1 MRRLSD
7 AAVTVSVLSALI
19 LPGSAWAD
27 EPAPAENPVLE
38 EVLVSA
44 SRRVESLQDV
54 PMSVSA
60 FSSDFFQDTGV
71 NQLGDLEQYTPNFR
85 ISASTDS
92 RSTIIRIRGIGSVG
106 SNSGVDPSV
115 GVFIDGVY
123 QGRSGMSISDLVD
136 VQRVEILRGPQGTL
150 YGKNTSAG
158 AISVLTNLPGPDY
171 ESMLELGYDSNEQA
185 EIRGMVNIPFGNSG
199 HAMRLAGFGI
209 DGDHLFE
216 NTYTGQGV
224 NNANKY
230 GGRGRLL
237 LDLGGE
243 NDGADLG
250 QLVFSADY
258 TKEDTDCCAF
268 AVIDYNG
275 LSPLNAPSTNN
286 PSAQWQAD
294 LGLNDL
300 GEPILD
306 YTAFEDSEGFS
317 PPKADPFGDN
327 YWFDEAMENK
337 VELGGVSVEWNRD
350 LASNSAITF
359 LNAWRH
365 YESNSAFDGDFTAY
379 NAVGSSTDVKLDQ
392 YSSELRLASPGG
404 ETFDYQYGLY
414 AYYSEFDSVGT
425 FSQHPALVDN
435 VRIAPGVTL
444 GDIFPDGTI
453 NTDTNDYTTTSY
465 AAFGQVVWNY
475 SEKLSATLGL
485 RYTYEKKERKGSQ
498 LTIPSFPID
507 IPPIAGP
514 DIYQDNSRN
523 DSDVSPAVNLRYF
536 FTEDVMG
543 YASISRGFK
552 SGGFN
557 QRREASG
564 SDGEFDEET
573 ATNYEL
579 GWKTTLLERRLQFNG
594 TLFYVDYEDFQSQTF
609 DGSSVRVTNAGNLK
623 SYGAELELVYLPVE
637 NVTVGSAIGFNK
649 TEYGSFDNGQCTVEQ
664 TFYQYYV
671 VDGAQSGSP
680 GVDSSCT
687 QDLAGEPL
695 ANAPEW
701 NVSSYIQYDA
711 TLPLDLVGVVRL
723 EHSYIDS
730 FYLEEDLDPHLKND
744 AVDLVN
750 LRTTLSNPER
760 SWELSLWGRNL
771 LDEQYYAFGLDI
783 PTLGGY
789 AGVVAPEATYGITVR
804 WHDQ

>member
-7 AAVTVSVLSALI
+7 AAATVSVLSALI

-465 AAFGQVVWNY
+465 AAFGQLVWNY

-671 VDGAQSGSP
+671 VEGAQSGSP

-750 LRTTLSNPER
+750 LRMTLSNPER

-804 WHDQ
+804 WHNQ